1 MKRIILIYALTLICP
16 IYTISQNADNR
27 YITTLNELFKR
38 IIDTNSDT
46 ARISLNDSVYNVMDR
61 LIADDQ
67 SSSLP
72 FDSVK
77 YIGKVLASDGNIT
90 LYSWMIP
97 LKESTIYNALFLN
110 RNGDKSYLTRISSS
124 EQIDEKKT
132 YTPETW
138 YGALYYSVIPF
149 KVDKHTYYTLLG
161 WRNRQVTRQKVIDI
175 IRFDGSEPTLG
186 LPVFE
191 YKSIDYYNTGKEIE
205 DTKSRIVFDFDRR
218 VSMYLEYNASKKRIE
233 CDNLSP
239 MEVVDG
245 KILSY
250 GPDFS
255 INAYRMK
262 KGKWIFTEDIKVK
275 GKRRK

>member
-90 LYSWMIP
+90 LYSWLIP
-97 LKESTIYNALFLN
+97 L
-110 RNGDKSYLTRISSS
+110 
-124 EQIDEKKT
+124 
-132 YTPETW
+132 
-138 YGALYYSVIPF
+138 
-149 KVDKHTYYTLLG
+149 
-161 WRNRQVTRQKVIDI
+161 
-175 IRFDGSEPTLG
+175 
-186 LPVFE
+186 
-191 YKSIDYYNTGKEIE
+191 
-205 DTKSRIVFDFDRR
+205 
-218 VSMYLEYNASKKRIE
+218 
-233 CDNLSP
+233 
-239 MEVVDG
+239 
-245 KILSY
+245 
-250 GPDFS
+250 
-255 INAYRMK
+255 
-262 KGKWIFTEDIKVK
+262 
-275 GKRRK
+275 